1 MNEEEASRAQSA
13 ASEPEPPAA
22 ASESPPQFAA
32 AEPEPQATDQSS
44 SQSEL
49 GENLGKNVAGAL
61 SYLLGALTGVL
72 FLVIDRRPF
81 VRFHAM
87 QSIVVTIA
95 VIALSIALGI
105 LSLILGAVPIVGWLV
120 GLLLSLGF
128 SVAGFVLWI
137 YLMYRAWQ
145 GDEWEVPVVGTYA
158 RHMAERS

>member
-1 MNEEEASRAQSA
+1 M
-13 ASEPEPPAA
+13 
-22 ASESPPQFAA
+22 
-32 AEPEPQATDQSS
+32 
-44 SQSEL
+44 
-49 GENLGKNVAGAL
+49 AGAL
-61 SYLLGALTGVL
+61 SYLVGALTGVL

-95 VIALSIALGI
+95 IIALSIALGI
-105 LSLILGAVPIVGWLV
+105 FSLILSAMPILGWLV

-145 GDEWEVPVVGTYA
+145 GDEWEVPIVGTYA
-158 RHMAERS
+158 RRMAERS

>member
-1 MNEEEASRAQSA
+1 MNEEGTSRAQSA
-13 ASEPEPPAA
+13 EP
-22 ASESPPQFAA
+22 
-32 AEPEPQATDQSS
+32 EPEPQVTGQSS
-44 SQSEL
+44 TQSEL

-61 SYLLGALTGVL
+61 SYLVGALTGVL

-95 VIALSIALGI
+95 IIALSIAFGI
-105 LSLILGAVPIVGWLV
+105 FSLILGAVPIVGWLV

-158 RHMAERS
+158 RRMAERS

>member
-1 MNEEEASRAQSA
+1 MNEEGTSRAQSAEPEPEPQFA
-13 ASEPEPPAA
+13 ASEPEPQV
-22 ASESPPQFAA
+22 SG
-32 AEPEPQATDQSS
+32 QSS
-44 SQSEL
+44 TQSEL

-61 SYLLGALTGVL
+61 SYLVGALTGVL

-95 VIALSIALGI
+95 IIALSIAFGI
-105 LSLILGAVPIVGWLV
+105 FSLILGAVPIVGWLV

-158 RHMAERS
+158 RRMAERS

>member
-1 MNEEEASRAQSA
+1 MNEEGTSRAQSA
-13 ASEPEPPAA
+13 EP
-22 ASESPPQFAA
+22 
-32 AEPEPQATDQSS
+32 EPEPQVTGQSS
-44 SQSEL
+44 TQSQL

-61 SYLLGALTGVL
+61 SYLVGALTGVL

-95 VIALSIALGI
+95 IIALSIAFGI
-105 LSLILGAVPIVGWLV
+105 FSLILGAVPILGWLV

-158 RHMAERS
+158 RRMAERS